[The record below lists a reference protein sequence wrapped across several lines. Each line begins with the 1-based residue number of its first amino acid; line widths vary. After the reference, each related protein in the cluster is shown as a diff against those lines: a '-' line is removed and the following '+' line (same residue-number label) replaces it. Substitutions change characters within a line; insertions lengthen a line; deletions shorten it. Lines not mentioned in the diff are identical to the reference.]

1 MKHLRATITLMA
13 LAGLGALNA
22 PALAADE
29 ALRGAFSRAWSRI
42 ASDPS
47 DTRDDAALRG
57 YVLYPYLEA
66 ERLRVRLSRGAS
78 LSLDREIESFLTRS
92 GNMPAARIVRRP
104 WLESLAARK
113 QWERYLAAY
122 AGAVRPEQ
130 ALRCLALRARLAL
143 GEGTELA
150 EAARTEWLT
159 PRSAEPACDPVFAWM
174 REQRLLTQDLVAE
187 RARRA
192 LQEGEAGLA
201 RWLSREVPGARG
213 QALRNWAL
221 LLERPA
227 DAIDILIDNPQLQ
240 VDDEALLAGW
250 RKLSRRDP
258 ERARDRFARLVKAR
272 AAGTGLASALSRELA
287 VGLALSRHGQDA
299 LRAFERVRPEDF
311 DDLAHE
317 WQVRAAL
324 WTGDWPRTARALAS
338 MPATLRDEARWT
350 YWQGRAAEAL
360 DQPEV
365 AREHYRK
372 ALRSDNWYGVL
383 ASARLNQRF
392 APRHV
397 RAGFDAPLLRS
408 LEGDERFRRARELF
422 LLEMIPQAQS
432 EWNAAFESLEP
443 AMRRHAAA
451 IASAWGWHFQAIASA
466 ARQALFDDYE
476 LLYPNPYRAEVAEAA
491 RETGLPVTLLI
502 GLIRQE
508 SLFQP
513 YAVSSANAMGLMQL
527 LPTTARQVSRRIG
540 RPAPSTAELRK
551 PAVNVRLGSNYLAGL
566 VQEFGGQV
574 PVALAAYN
582 AGPNAARRWLPGSAL
597 ELDAWVENIPYNET
611 RSYVQRVMWHS
622 VVFQWL
628 EDRAAKDASSWLV
641 KIRN

>member
-1 MKHLRATITLMA
+1 MKHPRAMITLVA
-13 LAGLGALNA
+13 LVGLGGLSPPA
-22 PALAADE
+22 PAADE
-29 ALRGAFSRAWSRI
+29 ALRESFSRAWSRI
-42 ASDPS
+42 ASDPA
-47 DTRDDAALRG
+47 DTRDDAPLRG
-57 YVLYPYLEA
+57 YVLYSYLEA
-66 ERLRVRLSRGAS
+66 ERLRVRLDRGAS
-78 LSLDREIESFLTRS
+78 PSLDQDIESFLARS
-92 GNMPAARIVRRP
+92 GSAPVARIIRRP

-113 QWERYLAAY
+113 QWERYLTAY
-122 AGAVRPEQ
+122 AAGVRPDQ
-130 ALRCLALRARLAL
+130 NLRCLALRAQLAL
-143 GEGTELA
+143 GEGTQLA

-159 PRSAEPACDPVFAWM
+159 PKSADSACDPVFAWM

-187 RARRA
+187 RARLA
-192 LQEGEAGLA
+192 LLGGEASLA
-201 RWLSREVPGARG
+201 RWLSREVPGERG

-227 DAIDILIDNPQLQ
+227 DAIDILIDNPQLK

-258 ERARDRFARLVKAR
+258 ERARDRLTRLVKAR
-272 AAGTGLASALSRELA
+272 ATEPGLASTLSRELA

-299 LRAFERVRPEDF
+299 LRAFDRVRAEDF

-324 WTGDWPRTARALAS
+324 WTGDWKRAARALTS
-338 MPATLRDEARWT
+338 MPTQLRGEARWT
-350 YWQGRAAEAL
+350 YWQGRAAEVL
-360 DQPEV
+360 GQPEL
-365 AREHYRK
+365 AREHYLQ

-383 ASARLNQRF
+383 ASARLKQRF

-397 RAGFDAPLLRS
+397 KAGLDSRLLRS

-432 EWNAAFESLEP
+432 EWNAALESLEP

-451 IASAWGWHFQAIASA
+451 IASSWGWHFQAIASA
-466 ARQALFDDYE
+466 AREQLFDDYE

-491 RETGLPVTLLI
+491 RQTGLPATLLI

-540 RPAPSTAELRK
+540 RPAPSTTELKK

-566 VQEFGGQV
+566 IQDFGGQV

-597 ELDAWVENIPYNET
+597 ELDVWVENIPYNET

-628 EDRAAKDASSWLV
+628 EDRAAEDASSWLV
-641 KIRN
+641 KVRS